1 MTLGEKIKEL
11 RTEKGMTQSDLA
23 AATGLAKTS
32 ISNYERDRHT
42 PQASSDQL
50 TANVRRKATRRVEK
64 LAMIPA
70 YRQTKRPVLDNF
82 SAGC

>member
-1 MTLGEKIKEL
+1 MTLSEKIKEL

-42 PQASSDQL
+42 PGCA
-50 TANVRRKATRRVEK
+50 AMNA
-64 LAMIPA
+64 LAAELGVPFSELFACFI
-70 YRQTKRPVLDNF
+70 RPVD
-82 SAGC
+82 S